1 MKVSL
6 SQFGQ
11 IAIGIN
17 LKRKFAVIFPRM
29 DEQLLDMAGEPTG
42 VFKYEQDKKVLSTQ
56 GHRDFRQDISMATS
70 LSNDM
75 RTLDIKSAS
84 YILSQISPL
93 SLIALNII
101 AAFNACH

>member
-56 GHRDFRQDISMATS
+56 GHRDFRQDISMASS

-75 RTLDIKSAS
+75 RTLDIKAAS
-84 YILSQISPL
+84 YFSHKYTESRLVIE
-93 SLIALNII
+93 
-101 AAFNACH
+101 C